1 MQPGRIQ
8 EIMFVPVSLKL
19 RLEGKDMA
27 GAFLK
32 LMALWPWLVL
42 VGVAGPGANT
52 NND

>member
-1 MQPGRIQ
+1 
-8 EIMFVPVSLKL
+8 MFIPASLKL

-32 LMALWPWLVL
+32 LIALRPRLDL

-52 NND
+52 HND